1 MMPVRFPLRT
11 PLPAALASAMLLL
24 GNGSACAG
32 EQAAEAGGDGRVKWP
47 PAGSEAATTPT
58 ELDRL
63 TVTGSRIHR
72 AGLGTLEPAA
82 VVSRQAIEAY
92 GDTNLIDAVT
102 KIPGVA
108 AGISSLGDQADFG
121 AGVNFASRFGLGSNR
136 LLTLVNGRRFVTS
149 TPPTVFGA
157 GGGAGIQVD
166 LNAIPAVMVER
177 IDSLS
182 VGGAPT
188 YGSDAVA
195 GVNNIILRDDFEG
208 AEVTLGHGGTTKGDN
223 TRYNASAIFGSGFA
237 DGRGHVV
244 IAAELDDSEGVNALQ
259 RDFYRTGYGLQ
270 TNPTAANI
278 ARFQPGR
285 QPGSDGRV
293 DGSIPFNTGPADGI
307 PDQMFIRDQRVA
319 TMTFGGLILP
329 ADIGVTRPY
338 QRNGSG
344 QLNGFGA
351 DNRLWH
357 FNANG
362 DLTAF
367 DPGISYP
374 GGNASGGDGL
384 DLYEALPLIADLR
397 RRSVYATGRFEF
409 TDAVR
414 GFFELSR
421 YEATAHE
428 TLDQNVYNAAAFGAA
443 HADGSGST
451 SGTLLFRADNPFLSA
466 GSRRILAEN
475 GITSFQLS
483 RSSRDLSMNNASTET
498 ALTRLVAGV
507 GGYFDAAGRG
517 FNWEASVTHG
527 RGDFDYLGTGLIQQN
542 FINALNVTTDAGGN
556 IVCDPDAPGTVAD
569 PHCRP
574 LNLFGENQASAD
586 ALAYVSTPTHA
597 RARTRQTVLN
607 ASLSGALLDL
617 PGGPLSFAAGLE
629 HRREEGAF
637 TPDAYQRL
645 GQGRS
650 VPVQGAS
657 GSYFTNEVF
666 AEVLAP
672 LVDPDRARAGVHRLD
687 LTAKVRRVRNSAA
700 GSFTAFTY
708 GLQYEPFA
716 GLQLRGN
723 ATQSLRA
730 PAIAELYTSQ
740 QPAFYSIPEV
750 CSAARIDSGTR
761 PAIRRRN
768 CEAFFVAYPG
778 ADPMTFQAVPTT
790 TLGSMNGSDT
800 LRNEKARSWTAGIV
814 IAPDPDTGLRAA
826 ADWYDIRITDVIT
839 PLSPADIITGCF
851 DSTDFNAADVPNANR
866 FCSLVTRDP
875 LSGAATGVRTQYGNG
890 PVLVFRGWT
899 AEVGYRLQTGRWGM
913 LDLDVYGY
921 MPKNRGLAA
930 SPGVPFVERVGSF
943 DEPERT
949 LRWTARH
956 TLGRW
961 SGGVAANYTSSAVF
975 SLTGSPES
983 REHFR
988 RDSWTTWDANIS
1000 VALTGNARL
1009 NLSVINLTDDIGPF
1023 PYVLDAVGRRYMAT
1037 LRYRFQ

>member
-1 MMPVRFPLRT
+1 MMSVRLAPRT
-11 PLPAALASAMLLL
+11 PLAAALASSLFLLAD
-24 GNGSACAG
+24 GAAWAQAATEAG
-32 EQAAEAGGDGRVKWP
+32 EARPAERDA
-47 PAGSEAATTPT
+47 STTLT
-58 ELDRL
+58 ELDRM

-82 VVSRQAIEAY
+82 VVSRQSIEAY

-108 AGISSLGDQADFG
+108 AGISSRGDQADFG
-121 AGVNFASRFGLGSNR
+121 AGVNFASRFGLSSNR

-188 YGSDAVA
+188 YGSDAIA
-195 GVNNIILRDDFEG
+195 GVNNIILRENFEG
-208 AEVTLGHGGTTKGDN
+208 AEVTLGYGSTTKGDN
-223 TRYNASAIFGSGFA
+223 ARYNGSALFGSGFA

-259 RDFYRTGYGLQ
+259 RDFYRNGYSLQ

-285 QPGSDGRV
+285 VPGSDGRV

-307 PDQMFIRDQRVA
+307 PDQVFIRDQRVS

-329 ADIGVTRPY
+329 ADIGVTRPF

-344 QLNGFGA
+344 QLNGFGP

-357 FNANG
+357 FNAAG

-367 DPGISYP
+367 DQGISYP

-421 YEATAHE
+421 YEARAHE

-443 HADGSGST
+443 QADGSGAT

-466 GSRRILAEN
+466 GSRRVLAEN

-483 RSSRDLSMNNASTET
+483 RSSRDLSMNNASTDT
-498 ALTRLVAGV
+498 GLTRLVAGV
-507 GGYFDAAGRG
+507 AGHLEAGGRG
-517 FNWEASVTHG
+517 FSWEASVTHG

-542 FINALNVTTDAGGN
+542 FINALNVTTDAGGT
-556 IVCDPDAPGTVAD
+556 IICDPNAPGTLAD

-586 ALAYVSTPTHA
+586 ALAYVSTPTQA
-597 RARTRQTVLN
+597 RAKTRQTVFN
-607 ASLSGALLDL
+607 ASVSGGLFDL
-617 PGGPLSFAAGLE
+617 PGGPFSFAAGLE

-637 TPDAYQRL
+637 TPDEYQRL

-657 GSYFTNEVF
+657 GEYHTNEVF

-672 LVDPDRARAGVHRLD
+672 LFDPDRALAGLHRLD
-687 LTAKVRRVRNSAA
+687 LTAKVRRVENSVA
-700 GSFTAFTY
+700 GGFTAFTY

-723 ATQSLRA
+723 KTRSLRA
-730 PAIAELYTSQ
+730 PSIAELYTSQ

-750 CSAARIDSGTR
+750 CSAARINSGTR
-761 PAIRRRN
+761 PATRRRN
-768 CEAFFVAYPG
+768 CDAFFAAYPG
-778 ADPMTFQAVPTT
+778 ADPATFQAVPTT
-790 TLGSMNGSDT
+790 TLGSMNGST
-800 LRNEKARSWTAGIV
+800 ALKNEKARSWTAGIV
-814 IAPDPDTGLRAA
+814 LAPDRVKGLRAA
-826 ADWYDIRITDVIT
+826 ADWYDIQITDVIT
-839 PLSPADIITGCF
+839 PLSPTDIITGCF
-851 DSTDFNAADVPNANR
+851 DSPDFNAADVPNANR
-866 FCSLVTRDP
+866 FCSLVTRNP
-875 LSGAATGVRTQYGNG
+875 LSGAATDIRTQYGNG

-899 AEVGYRLQTGRWGM
+899 AELGYRLQAGRWGM
-913 LDLDVYGY
+913 LDLGVYGY

-930 SPGVPFVERVGSF
+930 SAGVPFVERVGSF
-943 DEPERT
+943 DEPERA
-949 LRWTARH
+949 LRWSAQH

-988 RDSWTTWDANIS
+988 RDSWTTWDANVS
-1000 VALTGNARL
+1000 VALTENARL
-1009 NLSVINLTDDIGPF
+1009 NLSVINVTDDIGPF
-1023 PYVLDAVGRRYMAT
+1023 PYVLDALGRRYMAT